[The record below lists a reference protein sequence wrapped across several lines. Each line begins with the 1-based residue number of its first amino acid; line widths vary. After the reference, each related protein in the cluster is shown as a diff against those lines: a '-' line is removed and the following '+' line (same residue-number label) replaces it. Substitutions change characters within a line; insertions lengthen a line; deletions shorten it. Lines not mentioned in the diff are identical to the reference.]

1 MDAAARLGYRPNLM
15 ARSLITRRSKIIGV
29 AVGYLFNPFYP
40 ALLNQLSHKL
50 EAMGY
55 RVLLFVSNPGESSDP
70 ILEEVLCYRL
80 DAVILVAADLSSH
93 FDEECRQAGVP
104 VVLINRKTES
114 TTISNVTCAN
124 AEGAEAIARFLIAGD
139 HRRFAY
145 VAGIANSSTNRDRE
159 TAFNQ
164 YLTAQGFDP
173 PMRVAGNYTF
183 DDAAQAAR
191 DLLNLSVRPD
201 AIFCCNDFMALA
213 VINVARCEFGLNIGG
228 DISIVGFDNISP
240 SDWPTFALT
249 TYEQPME
256 KMVDQAIE
264 ILQQRLEEAESICTQ
279 HVLPGT
285 LVVRGSA
292 RIPPTGVTEVDGRL
306 VWTDD
311 VTT

>member
-1 MDAAARLGYRPNLM
+1 MEAAARLGYRPNLM

-29 AVGYLFNPFYP
+29 AVGYLYNPFYP

-80 DAVILVAADLSSH
+80 DAVILMAADLSSH

-114 TTISNVTCAN
+114 TTISSVTCAN
-124 AEGAEAIARFLIAGD
+124 AEGAETIARFLVAGG

-145 VAGIANSSTNRDRE
+145 VAGMANSSTNRDRE
-159 TAFNQ
+159 TAFNR
-164 YLTAQGFDP
+164 YLAEQGFDP
-173 PMRVAGNYTF
+173 PMRAVGNYTF

-191 DLLNLSVRPD
+191 DLLNRCDRPD

-213 VINVARCEFGLNIGG
+213 VINVARCEFGLDIGR
-228 DISIVGFDNISP
+228 DISIVGFDNIAQ

-249 TYEQPME
+249 TYEQPTQ

-264 ILQQRLEEAESICTQ
+264 IVQQRVEKAESVCTQ
-279 HVLPGT
+279 HVLPGE
-285 LVVRGSA
+285 LVVRSSA
-292 RIPPTGVTEVDGRL
+292 RTPSTGMVERGGRL
-306 VWTDD
+306 IWTGDGAA
-311 VTT
+311 